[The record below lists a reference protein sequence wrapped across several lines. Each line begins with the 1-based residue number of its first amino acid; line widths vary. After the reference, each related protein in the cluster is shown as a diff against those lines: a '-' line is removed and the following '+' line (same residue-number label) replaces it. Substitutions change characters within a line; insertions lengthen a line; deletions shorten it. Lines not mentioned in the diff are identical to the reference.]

1 MQDALDKIM
10 GSQDRTTIVIAHRL
24 STVRNADRILVLE
37 NGGIREDG
45 SHDELV
51 KIGGTYSR
59 MWAVQTGQNN

>member
-1 MQDALDKIM
+1 
-10 GSQDRTTIVIAHRL
+10 
-24 STVRNADRILVLE
+24 VLE